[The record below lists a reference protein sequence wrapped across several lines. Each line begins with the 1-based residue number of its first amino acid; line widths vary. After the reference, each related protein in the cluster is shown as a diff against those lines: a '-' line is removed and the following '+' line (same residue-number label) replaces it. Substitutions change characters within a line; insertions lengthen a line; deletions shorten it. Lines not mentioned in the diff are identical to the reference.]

1 MSEPDRSKVEM
12 LRKIKREVKD
22 SEFKE
27 AIGRRIDIIK
37 GNKKVNK

>member
-1 MSEPDRSKVEM
+1 MSEPDRSKVEK
-12 LRKIKREVKD
+12 LTKIKSDIRD

>member
-1 MSEPDRSKVEM
+1 MSEPDRSKVEK
-12 LRKIKREVKD
+12 LTKIKRGLKD

-27 AIGRRIDIIK
+27 AIVRRIDIIK